1 MTRDEVLA
9 ILRQFKQK
17 YGQYYSIVRIGVFG
31 SVARNEAGANS
42 DVDIVFQ
49 TDAPNLFRTASMKAE
64 LENLLAREVD
74 IVRLRESMNL
84 NLRRHILEE
93 AQFV

>member
-1 MTRDEVLA
+1 MSEMMTRDEVLA

-17 YGQYYSIVRIGVFG
+17 YGQYYGIVRIGVFG
-31 SVARNEAGANS
+31 SVARNEASANS

-84 NLRRHILEE
+84 RAL
-93 AQFV
+93 Q